1 MMELVDVEAL
11 KISLV
16 EEYSFYEMGLLRDL
30 FDTLDRQPKFKSVEM
45 RGVLNIDAC
54 FIEKVGAEKA
64 EEIARKEILSN
75 MRKFIEP
82 CMKLTCWFDP
92 ETNAWVYRGE
102 LCVLP
107 YEEKVD
113 DDAARKV

>member
-1 MMELVDVEAL
+1 MMELVDVEAVK
-11 KISLV
+11 KILAD
-16 EEYSFYEMGLLRDL
+16 EYSFYELHDL
-30 FDTLDRQPKFKSVEM
+30 VDTLNRLPKFKSVEM

-92 ETNAWVYRGE
+92 ETNAWVYRGR

-113 DDAARKV
+113 DDASGKV